1 MSVNKNPDFWR
12 SQEPSGPKPPAS
24 EPKASPSPLTDSMKE
39 SQSKARNSKR
49 VGDSSD
55 SSKSESPSGG
65 VTPPKSDKPA
75 SGKGPVGSPSNPAAG
90 AGKDSGLKGAAGVA
104 GAAAGPKSMGSSAAE
119 MAKKLA
125 KDKVNAQPKPAAAKS
140 PSGNTPPPEVLSKD
154 TGKAAVKEG
163 LKQGIKGGVKGAI
176 STKTPQ
182 GAAVAAGV
190 GAAAGVA
197 DKINE
202 AAAARKQAGTSQ
214 ATRSSHGALAG
225 ATGGALDRG
234 RTALESK
241 YGASVA
247 AKSKLPITK
256 EQVVSIAKAS
266 NTLTQEVSRKAVKT
280 AGLAV
285 GFVMLLVYALIM
297 TTITATSGPIA
308 AAITTYQ
315 ASAASCEAPTTSTA
329 GDKGSEEGLKPA
341 PIKAL
346 RYINATW
353 GGEVE
358 DVYGNRTGANELDHG
373 TGNALDVMLADYAS
387 PESNALGHEIAN
399 YFQSN
404 AKSYG
409 IKYIIFDNQIWANG
423 ANPTSS
429 WTYASTQQTYGPMEW
444 APYSILPGRPA
455 DDNQKH
461 LNHVHISFED
471 TPGDGSAVT
480 AASAT
485 TNSAASE
492 FERASNVQVIN
503 NVPILT
509 ANLDEI
515 NANPATYGLSNDP
528 TVRTEQIANA
538 KVIMGVAKNIGFN
551 EKGAVIGVMT
561 SLTESNLVNV
571 PYGDAAGPNSRGL
584 FQQRTLEGG
593 WGSVEDVMNPAYA
606 AQAFFLG
613 VNGMSNPGLD
623 SVSGWQDM
631 DPWIAAQA
639 VQRSFDPAG
648 SNYLKWHPAA
658 KTLVEVLYADS
669 PPVPAVTSGKINPPK
684 AGVNVQTSENGC
696 AATTGGDG
704 GDSSTAAGDTYPA
717 RNEDYCRSSI
727 CYAIQAA
734 DRVAN
739 GYRGECVDWAGWKLL
754 EGTGTY
760 GTHVPIPMGNATSW
774 GDSARAK
781 GISVDMTPRAGD
793 AVYWTSGQGGSGD
806 AGHIATVQSVSGNKV
821 VIEEY
826 NFATSLPGDTPAT
839 GGGRYNTRTID
850 ASNASGYI
858 HFIDPSKSKEENK
871 EYLIS
876 KGILVPGKTNWPRA
890 TA

>member
-1 MSVNKNPDFWR
+1 
-12 SQEPSGPKPPAS
+12 
-24 EPKASPSPLTDSMKE
+24 
-39 SQSKARNSKR
+39 
-49 VGDSSD
+49 
-55 SSKSESPSGG
+55 
-65 VTPPKSDKPA
+65 
-75 SGKGPVGSPSNPAAG
+75 
-90 AGKDSGLKGAAGVA
+90 
-104 GAAAGPKSMGSSAAE
+104 
-119 MAKKLA
+119 MAKKIA
-125 KDKVNAQPKPAAAKS
+125 KDKAAAASKPS
-140 PSGNTPPPEVLSKD
+140 AAKPPSGNVQPPEVLSRA
-154 TGKAAVKEG
+154 TGKEAVKEG
-163 LKQGIKGGVKGAI
+163 LKQGVKGGVKGAI
-176 STKTPQ
+176 QTKSPQ

-214 ATRSSHGALAG
+214 ATRSSHGVLAG
-225 ATGGALDRG
+225 AGGGALDRG
-234 RTALESK
+234 RTALENK

-247 AKSKLPITK
+247 AKSNLPITK

-280 AGLAV
+280 AGIAIGTV
-285 GFVMLLVYALIM
+285 IALVYALIL
-297 TTITATSGPIA
+297 TTVSATSGPIA
-308 AAITTYQ
+308 AAISTYQ
-315 ASAASCEAPTTSTA
+315 VNAASCEAPTTVTA

-341 PIKAL
+341 PVKAL

-358 DVYGNRTGANELDHG
+358 DVYGNRDGDALDHG
-373 TGNALDVMLADYAS
+373 TGNALDVMLADYTS
-387 PESNALGHEIAN
+387 PASNALGHEVAN

-404 AKSYG
+404 AKAYG

-429 WTYASTQQTYGPMEW
+429 WTYNSTGQTYGPLEW
-444 APYSILPGRPA
+444 APYSILPGMPA

-461 LNHVHISFED
+461 LNHVHMSFED
-471 TPGDGSAVT
+471 NPGDSSTAT
-480 AASAT
+480 AASST
-485 TNSAASE
+485 TLTSPE
-492 FERASNVQVIN
+492 FERASSVQVLN

-515 NANPATYGLSNDP
+515 NANPATYGLSSNP
-528 TVRTEQIANA
+528 TVRAEQLANA
-538 KVIMGVAKNIGFN
+538 KTIMGVAKNIGFN
-551 EKGAVIGVMT
+551 EKGAIIGVMT

-571 PYGDAAGPNSRGL
+571 AYGDAAGPNSRGL
-584 FQQRTLEGG
+584 FQQRTAEGG

-613 VNGMSNPGLD
+613 VNGKSNPGLD

-631 DPWIAAQA
+631 EPWVAAQA
-639 VQRSFDPAG
+639 VQRSFDSAG
-648 SNYLKWHPAA
+648 GNYLKWHPAA
-658 KTLVEVLYADS
+658 ETLVSVLYADS

-684 AGVNVQTSENGC
+684 AGVNVQTSDNGC
-696 AATTGGDG
+696 ASSSGDG
-704 GDSSTAAGDTYPA
+704 GNSATAAGDTYPA
-717 RNEDYCRSSI
+717 RNEDYCRSLA
-727 CYAIQAA
+727 CYAIQSA

-760 GTHVPIPMGNATSW
+760 GTHVPISMGNATSW

-781 GISVDMTPRAGD
+781 GIAVDMKPRAGD

-806 AGHIATVQSVSGNKV
+806 AGHIGTVQSVSGNKV

-826 NFATSLPGDTPAT
+826 NFAKSLPGDTPAT

-850 ASNASGYI
+850 VNNASGYI

-890 TA
+890 AG